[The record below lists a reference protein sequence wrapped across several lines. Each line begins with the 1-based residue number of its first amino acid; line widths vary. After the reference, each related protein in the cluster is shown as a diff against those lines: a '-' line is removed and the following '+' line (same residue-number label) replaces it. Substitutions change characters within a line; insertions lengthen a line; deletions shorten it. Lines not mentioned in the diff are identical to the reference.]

1 MADRFGVII
10 FVILSLTTNA
20 FSINTSSNENLISGI
35 ELTER
40 QKQPDMAWWR
50 DSMQNRD
57 QRITWWHQAR
67 FGMFIHWGVY
77 SQAGGEWKGQPVSGY
92 AEHMMRKCKIP
103 REVYLKEVVSS
114 FNPIQYNPAEWG
126 SMAKAAGMGYIVIT
140 SKHHDGFAM
149 YDSKVSDYDIVDA
162 TPYGKDILAQL
173 RDECL
178 KQGIKF
184 GIYYSHAFDWEH
196 PDAPGND
203 WDYQNPGGDLGL
215 FGGRDWYKQHPEMVP
230 RIQNYVDNK
239 SIPQVRELIQNYH
252 PSIIWFDTPSK
263 LPPSE
268 VLRVLNAVREET
280 LDTVVNSRIGGDGG
294 NYGDYRSTADRPAEF
309 APVKEF
315 DWEGIPTTN
324 ESYGY
329 SKHDHSHKPAGHF
342 IQLLAK
348 AVSRGGNLMMN
359 IGPMGN
365 GKFAPEDIAIL
376 SSIADWMKYYKHTVI
391 GMERSPLPVQNWGAV
406 TCNDN
411 TLYLHVFDWPA
422 NRKLIL
428 GGLKNQV
435 SSVHLLDHDRQ
446 VELAPKRLNQM
457 DVEVSLPEQAPD
469 AADSVIKVIVQGKP
483 AVSESRLLLNNT
495 PVNRLHV
502 FDSDMHDGI
511 RFKDGKKNNDCTIG
525 WRDPDAVIA
534 WNIRVN
540 EPSEFDIRLLSV
552 DSQALEAYE
561 GTYELTI
568 DQQIFSGP
576 INRKNAYTKVGKV
589 SLKPGEYVVAI
600 RPLKAEGDE
609 LVALRGIEMLPIR

>member
-1 MADRFGVII
+1 M
-10 FVILSLTTNA
+10 
-20 FSINTSSNENLISGI
+20 NTSSNENPISGI
-35 ELTER
+35 EITER

-57 QRITWWHQAR
+57 QRIAWWHQAR
-67 FGMFIHWGVY
+67 FGMFIHWGAY

-114 FNPIQYNPAEWG
+114 FNPIQYNPAEWV

-184 GIYYSHAFDWEH
+184 GVYYSHAFDWEH

-239 SIPQVRELIQNYH
+239 SIPQVRELIRNYH

-268 VLRVLNAVREET
+268 VLRVLKAVREET

-365 GKFAPEDIAIL
+365 GQFAPEDIAIL
-376 SSIADWMKYYKHTVI
+376 NSIADWMKYYKHTVI

-406 TCNDN
+406 TCKYN

-422 NRKLIL
+422 DRKLIF

-446 VELAPKRLNQM
+446 VELATKRLNQM
-457 DVEVSLPEQAPD
+457 DVEISLPEQAPD
-469 AADSVIKVIVQGKP
+469 TADSVIKMIVQGKP
-483 AVSESRLLLNNT
+483 AVSESRLLLTNT

-502 FDSDMHDGI
+502 FDSNKHDGI

-525 WRDPDAVIA
+525 WRGPDAVIA
-534 WNIRVN
+534 WNIRVH
-540 EPSEFDIRLLSV
+540 EPSKFEIRLLSV
-552 DSQALEAYE
+552 ESQSLEAYE
-561 GTYELTI
+561 GTYELAI

-576 INRKNAYTKVGKV
+576 VNRKNAYTNVGKI